1 MAETLT
7 YDPGTDTVTDGEG
20 NSLTPSEQ
28 ESLEIGQEL
37 VDQQE
42 GLLAGKY
49 KDAASLEKAYI
60 ELQSKLGQKDGKE
73 EQEEAPQA
81 EAEQEEVL
89 PEESEE
95 KSEELSPAA
104 ELISSASEEFS
115 KSGELT
121 AETLDKFS
129 SMSSK
134 ELVEAYMQVESS
146 LPELDNTPDIT
157 DAVVNQ
163 VRNFAG
169 GEEAYNNM
177 VQWASSNLKS
187 TAIDAFDQIIGS
199 GSVEA
204 INLAVAGLKA
214 QYDNAN
220 GYEGTMVS
228 GKAPQTTKDI
238 FRSQAELV
246 AAMSDK
252 RYDND
257 AAYRQDVIEKLERSD
272 NLQF

>member
-1 MAETLT
+1 
-7 YDPGTDTVTDGEG
+7 
-20 NSLTPSEQ
+20 
-28 ESLEIGQEL
+28 
-37 VDQQE
+37 
-42 GLLAGKY
+42 
-49 KDAASLEKAYI
+49 
-60 ELQSKLGQKDGKE
+60 
-73 EQEEAPQA
+73 
-81 EAEQEEVL
+81 
-89 PEESEE
+89 
-95 KSEELSPAA
+95 
-104 ELISSASEEFS
+104 
-115 KSGELT
+115 
-121 AETLDKFS
+121 
-129 SMSSK
+129 MSSK

>member
-49 KDAASLEKAYI
+49 KEAASLEKAYI